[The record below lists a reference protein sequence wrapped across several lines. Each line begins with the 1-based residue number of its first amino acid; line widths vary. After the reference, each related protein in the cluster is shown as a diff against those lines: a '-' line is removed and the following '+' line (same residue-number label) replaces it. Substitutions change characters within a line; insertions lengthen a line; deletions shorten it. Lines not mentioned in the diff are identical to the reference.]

1 MSKPP
6 ADKGPRATNV
16 SVESDM
22 LIVDLADGNVLEAP
36 LEWFPGLLDASAK
49 QLKDFE
55 ITEDGRRI
63 EWKELREQISLPG
76 LLRGIAALG
85 NTNP

>member
-1 MSKPP
+1 MTKTS

-16 SVESDM
+16 TVDGDM
-22 LIVDLADGNVLEAP
+22 LTVELADGDALEVP
-36 LEWFPGLLDASAK
+36 LDWFPGLVEASAK
-49 QLKDFE
+49 VLKNFE

-63 EWKELREQISLPG
+63 EWKELGEEISLPG

-85 NTNP
+85 SAD